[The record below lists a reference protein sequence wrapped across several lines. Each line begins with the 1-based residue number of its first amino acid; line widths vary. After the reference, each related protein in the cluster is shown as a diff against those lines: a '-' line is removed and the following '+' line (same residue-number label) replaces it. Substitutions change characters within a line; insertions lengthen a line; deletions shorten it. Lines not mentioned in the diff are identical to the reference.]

1 MSLSATPRVNAICG
15 FTHDYLQTVRVTAPC
30 LPAKVIIIGLVAWGY
45 GRWFRHSLEF
55 LLLVQLAEVL
65 DEGNGHFSSTGKE
78 AHDAAV
84 GRPGGG
90 DVVQCLGLVEQFT
103 AASG

>member
-1 MSLSATPRVNAICG
+1 M
-15 FTHDYLQTVRVTAPC
+15 
-30 LPAKVIIIGLVAWGY
+30 
-45 GRWFRHSLEF
+45 
-55 LLLVQLAEVL
+55 EVL
-65 DEGNGHFSSTGKE
+65 DGGNGYFPSTGEE

-84 GRPGGG
+84 CRPGGG